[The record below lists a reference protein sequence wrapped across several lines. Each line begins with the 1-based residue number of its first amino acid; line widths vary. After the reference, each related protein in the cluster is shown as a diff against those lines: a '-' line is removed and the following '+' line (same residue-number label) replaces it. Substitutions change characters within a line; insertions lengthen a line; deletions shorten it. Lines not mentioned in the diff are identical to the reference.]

1 MKKLRL
7 LLSLSIVAL
16 TSLSQGQTK
25 NSDPFEVKK
34 NAPEAPKSD
43 KSLPK
48 VISLCFETFSL
59 PLADSAAL
67 QREGLSDNLLYQRL
81 VENTKEGTVEQESFV
96 VLRCRDGEVA
106 TSESIIEKIYPVEWE
121 PPGADSKS
129 VSAIACSF
137 ETRNTGLTLDVEA
150 TMGTNSEILDIRI
163 AYEDPILTALEEWGQ
178 DESIVVMPQF
188 ETRRI
193 NTSII
198 ATAGKT
204 SLIGTFNR
212 TAQSTIDADAAKK
225 VWLTFITPTIVTI
238 RP

>member
-1 MKKLRL
+1 
-7 LLSLSIVAL
+7 
-16 TSLSQGQTK
+16 
-25 NSDPFEVKK
+25 
-34 NAPEAPKSD
+34 
-43 KSLPK
+43 
-48 VISLCFETFSL
+48 
-59 PLADSAAL
+59 
-67 QREGLSDNLLYQRL
+67 
-81 VENTKEGTVEQESFV
+81 
-96 VLRCRDGEVA
+96 
-106 TSESIIEKIYPVEWE
+106 
-121 PPGADSKS
+121 
-129 VSAIACSF
+129 
-137 ETRNTGLTLDVEA
+137 
-150 TMGTNSEILDIRI
+150 MGTNSEILDIRI